1 MQNVKNLKI
10 ILNRVVQD
18 FKFECSSKKKEND
31 LDKKNEKLSL
41 QKV

>member
-10 ILNRVVQD
+10 ILSRVVQD
-18 FKFECSSKKKEND
+18 FKLNVLVRKKKMIWI
-31 LDKKNEKLSL
+31 KNEKLSL